1 MSQQH
6 VGRSLQCHKLQGIW
20 GLRRVHQD
28 QSLCELRCSSE
39 RAGPGF
45 ILFQGNVT
53 IFAQHIGEQSPSVTH
68 CGFVVETFLA
78 RYCQKVCLC
87 FSFGHEV
94 VFLSTWP
101 IYMRWGVCAGMVA
114 TLVRWPPRWSV
125 VDVGVKVAVEL
136 KFFFFHQ
143 FF

>member
-6 VGRSLQCHKLQGIW
+6 VVRSLWCHKLQGIW

-68 CGFVVETFLA
+68 CGFVVETFGD

-87 FSFGHEV
+87 FSFGHWWCFLHYWYDQEV
-94 VFLSTWP
+94 SNFEGRKKSRSRRSYLEKS
-101 IYMRWGVCAGMVA
+101 R
-114 TLVRWPPRWSV
+114 SV
-125 VDVGVKVAVEL
+125 MIL
-136 KFFFFHQ
+136 F
-143 FF
+143 